1 MKTVY
6 EIIDQFYQ
14 DQPELK
20 ALLIKHSQHV
30 ADKALSIAQ
39 KHPELN
45 ADQNFLYEA
54 AMLHDIGIIHTH
66 APSIL
71 CHGTEPYIKHGIL
84 GAEMLRSINMP
95 SHARVCE
102 RHTGTGLKKEEIIA
116 RGLPLPAQDY
126 LPESIEEQ
134 IICYADK
141 FFSKSKN
148 DLELQT
154 EQVIESIAKFGSE
167 GTKIFLHWDNL
178 FK

>member
-6 EIIDQFYQ
+6 EIIDQFYK

-30 ADKALSIAQ
+30 AEKALSIAE

-45 ADQNFLYEA
+45 ADKNFIYEA

-95 SHARVCE
+95 SHARVSE
-102 RHTGTGLKKEEIIA
+102 RHTGTGLKKDEIIS
-116 RGLPLPAQDY
+116 RGLPLPAKDY
-126 LPESIEEQ
+126 IPESIEEQ

-141 FFSKSKN
+141 FFSKSRN
-148 DLELQT
+148 ETELTSDQVLESL
-154 EQVIESIAKFGSE
+154 SKFG
-167 GTKIFLHWDNL
+167 KDPVYIFIYWDSL